1 MFITLQFPLFD
12 RRFFEVDPNRTEKP
26 KWPEPGMNDRVRYF
40 GDVLSRNKP
49 YLGPWDDEKKYCNAG
64 SVINFCGLQEAHFF
78 KLLHNAPYEARILFR
93 RFQSDGRCLA
103 KFELGF
109 NDAFEQVAQTP
120 GAHYSFDGH
129 IQQYLLC
136 PVKIKIGNRLSEYLP
151 LIESGG
157 KLKTAY
163 YWTTSKGKRTFDM
176 AESNQHVDGCEPVLL
191 IQVDAGK
198 MDLRQF
204 TAQKVEAPFLEK
216 EGIQLFFRHIP
227 YKIGRRNYNI
237 KAWII
242 AGPGNSTASPVYS
255 RDFSGYNT
263 VLRYLRI
270 NLLRIHTEISL
281 QKKLVEA
288 LGDTDIT
295 SSDQK
300 KRLYFYLHKILLN
313 LTNIQRNKQP
323 QTMLV
328 ESAFRLDELYGGSM
342 RIEDQINILEEYK
355 SWLSDLD
362 VTPKNQQ
369 VIGFVEKSTTGLQQ
383 QQQVVVFISYNHAD
397 KTAADMLKNRLEK
410 EGVTVI
416 LDSASMQAGT
426 AINDF
431 ISKSI
436 LRADAILSVVSVNSL
451 TSGWVGVETINTIF
465 IRNFFPEKKFIPCA
479 LDNSFFEDNFVDKAL
494 LKIDARLS
502 ELRDH
507 SVSRAAKGM
516 RFTDYDDEQARLS
529 GLSIKLPDIVKHL
542 KADLCIDI
550 SGANLDTNFSRILDT
565 IKA

>member
-12 RRFFEVDPNRTEKP
+12 RRFFEADPNRTEKP
-26 KWPEPGMNDRVRYF
+26 KWPEPGKNDRVRYF
-40 GDVLSRNKP
+40 GDVFNRNNR

-64 SVINFCGLQEAHFF
+64 SVINFCGLQEDHFF
-78 KLLHNAPYEARILFR
+78 TSLHNAPYKARILFR

-103 KFELGF
+103 KFEIGF
-109 NDAFEQVAQTP
+109 NDAFEQVTP
-120 GAHYSFDGH
+120 ASATFDEH
-129 IQQYLLC
+129 IQKYLLC

-151 LIESGG
+151 LIESGN

-163 YWTTSKGKRTFDM
+163 YWTTSKGKRSFDIT
-176 AESNQHVDGCEPVLL
+176 ESNKHVDSCEPVLL
-191 IQVDAGK
+191 IQVDADKIGT
-198 MDLRQF
+198 LPL

-216 EGIQLFFRHIP
+216 EGIQLFFRHIQ

-242 AGPGNSTASPVYS
+242 AGPGHSSANPVYS

-263 VLRYLRI
+263 TIRYLRI
-270 NLLRIHTEISL
+270 NLLRIHTEVSL

-288 LGDTDIT
+288 LGEAEIT

-323 QTMLV
+323 QIMLV
-328 ESAFRLDELYGGSM
+328 ESAFRLDELYDGSM

-355 SWLSDLD
+355 NWLSNLD
-362 VTPKNQQ
+362 VTPRTQQ
-369 VIGFVEKSTTGLQQ
+369 VIGFVEKSAAGLQHQ
-383 QQQVVVFISYNHAD
+383 SQVVVFISYNHAD
-397 KTAADMLKNRLEK
+397 KAAADMLKNKLEN
-410 EGVTVI
+410 EGITVI

-436 LRADAILSVVSVNSL
+436 RRADAILSVVSVNSL
-451 TSGWVGVETINTIF
+451 ISGWVGVETINTMF
-465 IRNFFPEKKFIPCA
+465 IRDFFPEKKFIPCA

-494 LKIDARLS
+494 SKIESRLS
-502 ELRDH
+502 QLKDH
-507 SVSRAAKGM
+507 SVSRAAKGI
-516 RFTDYDDEQARLS
+516 RFTDYDDEQARLT
-529 GLSIKLPDIVKHL
+529 GLSTKLPDIVRYL

-550 SGANLDTNFSRILDT
+550 SGTNLDTNFNKILDT
-565 IKA
+565 IQA